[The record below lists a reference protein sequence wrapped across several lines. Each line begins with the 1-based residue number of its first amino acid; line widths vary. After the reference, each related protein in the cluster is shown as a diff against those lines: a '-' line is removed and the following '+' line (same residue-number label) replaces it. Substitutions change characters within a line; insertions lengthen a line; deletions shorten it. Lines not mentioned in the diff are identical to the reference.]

1 MPLIQ
6 DLLDLPPQV
15 SKGDFVLNLAAG
27 VSASNAAA
35 TLSNYVVTPQL
46 TACFD
51 QALGFIRSAIESH
64 ASKACYLHGSFGSGK
79 SHFMAVL
86 HQLLEGN
93 PDARAI
99 AELAPL
105 VAKHNAWTEG
115 RRFLLVPFHM
125 IGSRSME
132 QGILGQYAHYV
143 RQVHPDASIPGIYL
157 AESLFEDAKSL
168 RVDMGDDAFFQK
180 LNQNKGGSGAGW
192 GLIAAGWDGAGFE
205 AAAAAPPGDKE
216 RTRLVGD
223 LIGAFFRS
231 YHNVA
236 AGQDEAYLDLD
247 GGLAVISQHARSL
260 GYDALILFLDE
271 LILWLA
277 SHAADL
283 SFIHR
288 ETQKLVK
295 LVEGQHAERPIPLVS
310 FVARQRDLRKLIGDT
325 VPGAQKLNFD
335 DSVDWSDGRFGVIKL
350 EDRNL
355 PMIASK
361 RVLKPRSEAAR
372 QELEASFQQ
381 TAKIRKEVM
390 DTLLTDEYGRE
401 MFRLIYPFSP
411 ALMETLVAA
420 SSMLQRERTAL
431 KVMVQLLVEQ
441 RDTLKL
447 GDIVPVGDLYDAVAH
462 GDEAFSQ
469 DMKVHFDNA
478 RKLYHEKLLPML
490 EGQHGARREELL
502 ARPLADPTRV
512 NFVNDDRLVKTMLLA
527 ALVPGVPSLH
537 AINAG
542 RLAAL
547 NHGTVRSPI
556 PGKEAGMVL
565 QKVKDWSSQ
574 VGEIKVER
582 DSPNPTISIQLSGV
596 DTEAIIAAA
605 EGEDNLGNQMRMVKK
620 ILFEELDIE
629 SAEQMFLSYEFPWR
643 NTRRECDVIYG
654 NVRSLPE
661 TSLTANGTT
670 WKVIVDYPFDE
681 PGHTT
686 RDDLGKLQIYGL
698 AHRGGT
704 RTLVWLPAFFSET
717 ARRDLSRLVI
727 IEHILAGERFSG
739 YAAFLSPQDRQTART
754 LLENQR
760 NSLQERVKQHVEAAY
775 GIRGSQ
781 SKAIDDSHT
790 LADTYKSL
798 YDGLD
803 LQPPAASTLK
813 GAMEELLGQALGF
826 EFPAHPDFG
835 TEIKSLHL
843 RKVHDE
849 VLKAVSEKGGR
860 LLVEK
865 SLRSLLK
872 QIAEPLNLGEQ
883 GETHFLL
890 GHRWKDHFTRKAA
903 ESGSAMT
910 ADRLRQW
917 INEPRPMGLP
927 KECENLIIL
936 VFAAQTNRS
945 FFQHGTPDEATLARL
960 PDDMEL
966 RQQTLPSEVS
976 WVSAVERAGRIF
988 GATSSPL
995 LSAANLAKLAAD
1007 VQARAKHHF
1016 DACRHLANDVA
1027 AHLADFGV
1035 AKDEAARRQTARAVL
1050 SLLESVRDVKPAA
1063 VIESLASLTPA
1074 TSEAAMG
1081 TCLTSAADVVKAMAA
1096 TQWKLFESIR
1106 GLRDDR
1112 AAAAEALLRRVSDAL
1127 TNDQLVTA
1135 LEPVLQIEQSKA
1147 IDLLTPAPPAPPPI
1161 GPPPVEPPPVVPP
1174 PVEPPIEPPIEP
1186 PVAPPRE
1193 TRGKKVVES
1202 GGRENLSLK
1211 EAEQELARVRQKA
1224 KDGQAARVSVSWVI
1238 EE

>member
-1 MPLIQ
+1 MPLIR
-6 DLLDLPPQV
+6 DLLDLPTQV

-27 VSASNAAA
+27 VSDANAAA
-35 TLSNYVVTPQL
+35 TLRNYVVTPQL
-46 TACFD
+46 AACFD
-51 QALGFIRSAIESH
+51 QALGFIKGAVDST

-86 HQLLEGN
+86 HLLLQGN
-93 PDARAI
+93 PDTRKI
-99 AELAPL
+99 KELAAV
-105 VAKHNAWTEG
+105 VAKHNAWTQG
-115 RRFLLVPFHM
+115 RKFLLVPFHM

-132 QGILGQYAHYV
+132 QGILGQYANYV
-143 RQVHPDASIPGIYL
+143 RQIHPNAPIPGIYL

-168 RVDMGDDAFFQK
+168 RNDMGDAGFFQK
-180 LNQNKGGSGAGW
+180 LNQNKGASGGGW
-192 GLIAAGWDGAGFE
+192 GSISAGWDGSSFDE
-205 AAAAAPPGDKE
+205 AAAASPGDKE

-247 GGLAVISQHARSL
+247 KGLAVISQHAQSL

-295 LVEGQHAERPIPLVS
+295 LVEAQNANRPIPLVS

-335 DSVDWSDGRFGVIKL
+335 DSVDWSDGRFGVVKL

-355 PMIASK
+355 PMIANK

-372 QELEASFQQ
+372 QELDTAFEE

-411 ALMETLVAA
+411 ALMETLISA

-431 KVMVQLLVEQ
+431 KVMMQLLVEQ
-441 RDTLKL
+441 QGTLKV

-490 EGQHGARREELL
+490 EAQHGARREELL
-502 ARPLADPTRV
+502 AKPADDQARI
-512 NFVNDDRLVKTMLLA
+512 NFVNDDRLVKTLLLS
-527 ALVPGVPSLH
+527 ALVPGVNSLR
-537 AINAG
+537 ALNAS

-547 NHGTVRSPI
+547 NHGTIRSPI
-556 PGKEAGMVL
+556 PGKEAGLVL

-582 DSPNPTISIQLSGV
+582 DTPNPTITIQLSGV

-605 EGEDNLGNQMRMVKK
+605 EHEDNSGNQMRMVRQ
-620 ILFEELDIE
+620 ILFQELEIE
-629 SAEQMFLSYEFPWR
+629 NVDQMFLSYEFPWR
-643 NTRRECDVIYG
+643 NTTRVCDVIYG

-661 TSLTANGTT
+661 TSLTANATT
-670 WKVIVDYPFDE
+670 WKVIIDYPFDE
-681 PGHTT
+681 QGHTT
-686 RDDLGKLQIYGL
+686 RDDLGKLQIYNQNNPN
-698 AHRGGT
+698 GT
-704 RTLVWLPAFFSET
+704 RTLIWLPAFFSET

-727 IEHILAGERFSG
+727 IEHILAGERFNG

-760 NSLQERVKQHVEAAY
+760 SSLQERVKQHIEAAY

-798 YDGLD
+798 YFGLD
-803 LQPPAASTLK
+803 VQPPAASNLK
-813 GAMEELLGQALGF
+813 EALEELLGQALSF
-826 EFPAHPDFG
+826 EFPAHPSFG
-835 TEIKSLHL
+835 AEIKSLHL
-843 RKVHDE
+843 RKVYDE

-860 LLVEK
+860 VLVEK
-865 SLRSLLK
+865 NVRSLVK

-883 GETHFLL
+883 GETHFVL
-890 GHRWKDHFTRKAA
+890 GQRWKDHFARKAT
-903 ESGSAMT
+903 ESGSAIT
-910 ADRLRQW
+910 VQVLRKW
-917 INEPRPMGLP
+917 INEPRNMGLP
-927 KECENLIIL
+927 KECDNLIIL

-945 FFQHGTPDEATLARL
+945 FFLHGVPQDTTLTNL

-966 RQQTLPSEVS
+966 REQQLPPEPS
-976 WVSAVERAGRIF
+976 WVIAVERAGRIF

-995 LSAANLAKLAAD
+995 LNASNLAKLAD
-1007 VQARAKHHF
+1007 NIQVLVKKNF
-1016 DACRHLANDVA
+1016 DDCRRLVEDIAS
-1027 AHLADFGV
+1027 HLADF
-1035 AKDEAARRQTARAVL
+1035 AETKDKAARYQTAEAVL
-1050 SLLESVRDVKPAA
+1050 NLLESVRDAKPAQ
-1063 VIESLASLTPA
+1063 VIEYLASLTPL
-1074 TSEAAMG
+1074 TSEVAMG
-1081 TCLTSAADVVKAMAA
+1081 SSFTLAADVVKAIAA

-1106 GLRDDR
+1106 NVQDDR
-1112 AAAAEALLRRVSDAL
+1112 AVAAQALVRRVAAALK
-1127 TNDQLVTA
+1127 NDQHVTA
-1135 LEPVLQIEQSKA
+1135 LEPVLRIEQSKA
-1147 IDLLTPAPPAPPPI
+1147 IDLLTPPPTPYK
-1161 GPPPVEPPPVVPP
+1161 PPVTPPTPPVD
-1174 PVEPPIEPPIEP
+1174 P
-1186 PVAPPRE
+1186 PVAPPV
-1193 TRGKKVVES
+1193 TPPVKPGKKLIDS
-1202 GGRENLSLK
+1202 GTRENLSLA
-1211 EAEQELARVRQKA
+1211 EAEAEIARVRQKA
-1224 KDGQAARVSVSWVI
+1224 IGGQVTRVNVSWVI